1 MTQFGASPT
10 FNSRVII
17 YDRNMFI
24 IKVTGIF
31 SIPFVTL
38 FHFRISH
45 SFVTFFQNA
54 FSKLYS
60 NAEALADILDEE
72 MPELTKEDQ
81 KRKNQVSIKPT

>member
-1 MTQFGASPT
+1 
-10 FNSRVII
+10 
-17 YDRNMFI
+17 
-24 IKVTGIF
+24 
-31 SIPFVTL
+31 
-38 FHFRISH
+38 
-45 SFVTFFQNA
+45 VTFFQNA